1 MVNAEPTRVV
11 VSPRAAANLKRSLI
25 LAVPVGVAFLLLLTL
40 IGHPLAGVFI
50 MVGLALG
57 IANVWAVQRAVVN
70 YGQGTSKRAFLGSV
84 LGRLGALTVLGLVPA
99 YFLRP
104 DGFGVIGGIAIFQ
117 AMMVTGSIVSMS
129 RELRRS

>member
-11 VSPRAAANLKRSLI
+11 TSPRAAANLKRSLI
-25 LAVPVGVAFLLLLTL
+25 LAVPVGVAFFILLTL
-40 IGHPLAGVFI
+40 IGHPLAGAFV
-50 MVGLALG
+50 MVGLGLG
-57 IANVWAVQRAVVN
+57 FANVWAVQRAVVS
-70 YGQGTSKRAFLGSV
+70 YGQSASKGAFLRSV
-84 LGRLGALTVLGLVPA
+84 FGRLGALTVLGLVPA

-104 DGFGVIGGIAIFQ
+104 DGFGVIGGIAVFQ